1 MRMPSVIGR
10 RAVVVAVGLAL
21 VALVAG
27 GVAYQ
32 RRNATRTVDDAT
44 TVWCLAGSRRADLVQ
59 AARALGTADRESTV
73 ERMSW
78 SGGGGDPERWRQDRP
93 ADFARTCRALVGAAR
108 VPSGGGGGSSPWST
122 FLPSLALA
130 VASAALAAWFSRR
143 LATAGTR
150 RSTAEELR
158 AAGRA
163 YRLAVDRL
171 LRDLEQPRPGIA
183 LTDGEV
189 QDRRLELA
197 ARLNAVAAD
206 RPRWPLPRELSER
219 LDREPFG
226 APLAARW
233 TAQPPAER
241 PGWVA
246 RTRVAL
252 GRLDAEV
259 EHVAG
264 AVQDPGLF
272 RRRTSVGSGR

>member
-10 RAVVVAVGLAL
+10 RAVAVTVGLAL
-21 VALVAG
+21 VALVGAG
-27 GVAYQ
+27 AVAY
-32 RRNATRTVDDAT
+32 RRAGAPPEVDDAT
-44 TVWCLAGSRRADLVQ
+44 TVWCLAESRRSDLVH
-59 AARALGTADRESTV
+59 AARALGMVTPESTV
-73 ERMSW
+73 ERLGW
-78 SGGGGDPERWRQDRP
+78 SGGGGDAERWRTARRT
-93 ADFARTCRALVGAAR
+93 DFARTCRALVGAAR
-108 VPSGGGGGSSPWST
+108 VPAGGGSSSPWST

-130 VASAALAAWFSRR
+130 TISAGLAAWFSRR

-150 RSTAEELR
+150 RTTAEELR

-183 LTDGEV
+183 LTDDEV

-197 ARLNAVAAD
+197 ARLNAVAAA
-206 RPRWPLPRELSER
+206 RPRWSMPRELSES
-219 LDREPFG
+219 LDQEPFG

-233 TAQPPAER
+233 NARPPSER

-259 EHVAG
+259 EQVAR

-272 RRRTSVGSGR
+272 RQRKPVGGAR